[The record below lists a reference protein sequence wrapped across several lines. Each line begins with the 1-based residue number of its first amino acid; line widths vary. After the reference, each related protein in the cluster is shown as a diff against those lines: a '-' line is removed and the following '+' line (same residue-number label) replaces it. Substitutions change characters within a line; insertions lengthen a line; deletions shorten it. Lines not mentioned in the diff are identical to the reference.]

1 MSDNIFTKPSYYA
14 LVLTGIFILVFII
27 LIFRNYSTLK
37 NASISSIILLGG
49 VFAILVG
56 IHGLLHLGLETAYN
70 YNPIEKIF

>member
-1 MSDNIFTKPSYYA
+1 MSNNIYTKPSYYA

-27 LIFRNYSTLK
+27 LVFRNYSTLK
-37 NASISSIILLGG
+37 NASLSSIILLGG

-70 YNPIEKIF
+70 YNPIEKIL

>member
-1 MSDNIFTKPSYYA
+1 MSSNIFTKPSYYA

-37 NASISSIILLGG
+37 NTSLSSIILLGG

-70 YNPIEKIF
+70 YNPIDKIL